1 MQNIAS
7 TYYHGIYS
15 FSYPLAIDSHGNN
28 EFVS

>member
-7 TYYHGIYS
+7 TYYHGIDS
-15 FSYPLAIDSHGNN
+15 FSYPLDSHGNN